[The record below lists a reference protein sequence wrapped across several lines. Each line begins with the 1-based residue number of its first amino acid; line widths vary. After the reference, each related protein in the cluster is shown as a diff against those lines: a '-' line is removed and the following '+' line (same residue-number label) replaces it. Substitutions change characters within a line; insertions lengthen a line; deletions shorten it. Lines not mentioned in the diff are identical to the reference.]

1 MKINW
6 QKEIIWKIRLGELA
20 VVFLMYILMYL
31 TYSFTLAY
39 SNTSWEKTPFWDQFK
54 SSLSAHSINY
64 TIKFLLTIP
73 IWYFFFKIIP
83 HWGLQNKALL
93 HLPILILFV
102 ATWKWL
108 FYTTLETLNRGHLE
122 GSGQVWDIY
131 IPALLYIVQFGFFHT
146 YTYHTQFQKQKEN
159 EAKLKESN
167 YKSELSAIKAQLNP
181 HFLYNIFNTISASVP
196 PEMEQTR
203 EMIATLSDMFR
214 YQLMASKEDLV
225 ELKDELA
232 FVEKYVSLEKNR
244 FGERLK
250 VHINVKKELLNSK
263 IPPMILQPLVENCI
277 KHGISPLIEGGEIT
291 IFIEK
296 IKDKIHFE
304 IRDTGKGVENIAS
317 VFGVGIGLTNTKL
330 RLEKMFKS
338 TLEVRNNKPKG
349 LVVSFSI

>member
-39 SNTSWEKTPFWDQFK
+39 SNTSWEKTPFPMQFK
-54 SSLSAHSINY
+54 SYLITHTINY
-64 TIKFLLTIP
+64 SLNFVLTIP
-73 IWYFFFKIIP
+73 VWYFFFKIIP
-83 HWGLQNKALL
+83 HWRLQNKALL

-159 EAKLKESN
+159 EAKLKESS

-225 ELKDELA
+225 ELQHELD
-232 FVEKYVSLEKNR
+232 FVEKYIFLEKNR

-250 VHINVKKELLNSK
+250 VHFDVNKELMNAK

-277 KHGISPLIEGGEIT
+277 KHGISPLIEGGEIN
-291 IFIEK
+291 ISIKRIENKLNFK
-296 IKDKIHFE
+296 ISDS
-304 IRDTGKGVENIAS
+304 GKGVENIEEI
-317 VFGVGIGLTNTKL
+317 FGVGIGLTNTKL

-338 TLEVRNNKPKG
+338 TLEVRNNIPKG